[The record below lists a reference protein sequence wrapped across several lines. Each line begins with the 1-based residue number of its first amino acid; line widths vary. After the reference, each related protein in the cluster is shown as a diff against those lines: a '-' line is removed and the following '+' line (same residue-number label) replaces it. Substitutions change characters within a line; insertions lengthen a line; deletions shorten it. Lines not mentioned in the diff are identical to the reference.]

1 MKEKILNLLNKIPEF
16 SKQSFFLASK
26 ICAGLLLAAAIFFIY
41 EMFTV
46 NNFGI
51 DVNWNY
57 FTSAWF
63 WPLFV
68 IGFILALANWGKFGH
83 WGGQPYDIYEDPDGK
98 KIPVRNDDITDNML
112 WQIVMPLLGH
122 FIIEPIIYGCLIYY
136 PLMCVFAIVG
146 LILPYLLALIL
157 LAIPVCLYIFAEA
170 AEELR
175 YRSILL
181 VLVTLILTVGLTWIS
196 INMENGKP
204 ENKVKNAIEQVE
216 DAANDLC
223 TKITE

>member
-1 MKEKILNLLNKIPEF
+1 MANRYALAWTLYYRTYHLRLFNLL
-16 SKQSFFLASK
+16 SLDVR
-26 ICAGLLLAAAIFFIY
+26 ICY
-41 EMFTV
+41 RW
-46 NNFGI
+46 I
-51 DVNWNY
+51 D
-57 FTSAWF
+57 F
-63 WPLFV
+63 
-68 IGFILALANWGKFGH
+68 
-83 WGGQPYDIYEDPDGK
+83 
-98 KIPVRNDDITDNML
+98 
-112 WQIVMPLLGH
+112 
-122 FIIEPIIYGCLIYY
+122 
-136 PLMCVFAIVG
+136 
-146 LILPYLLALIL
+146 PYLLALIL

-223 TKITE
+223 TEITE